1 MRDAARALDDVSD
14 HLGEVLR
21 HADQLLDEWSRFGAQ
36 VRAQVEREAGA
47 IGTVVDDAVTRAA
60 SAGVDKAI
68 AERLSAL
75 TAEIGRL
82 ETRTKAAARA
92 VADQRE
98 NDRRIMWIIAAG
110 VVLTNVLLVALW
122 LRKPDAPPP
131 PEPVQVQP
139 APAPVVAPPPQPA
152 PTPTPAQVEPAAG
165 SAAGSGSAAAAELP
179 KDPKVAPKASPIV
192 IQPPKHGAPS
202 PHKKSP

>member
-21 HADQLLDEWSRFGAQ
+21 HADQLLDEWSRFGVQ

-47 IGTVVDDAVTRAA
+47 IGNVVDEAVTRAA

-75 TAEIGRL
+75 TAEIGRI
-82 ETRTKAAARA
+82 EARAKAAARA
-92 VADQRE
+92 VGEQRE
-98 NDRRIMWIIAAG
+98 TDRRVLWIVAGG
-110 VVLTNVLLVALW
+110 VVLANVLLVALW

-131 PEPVQVQP
+131 PAPEPVKVE
-139 APAPVVAPPPQPA
+139 PAPVAAPPPA
-152 PTPTPAQVEPAAG
+152 PPVVEPAAQPPPVDAG
-165 SAAGSGSAAAAELP
+165 VPDAAP
-179 KDPKVAPKASPIV
+179 VASP
-192 IQPPKHGAPS
+192 PPKHAA
-202 PHKKSP
+202 PHKKLP